1 MIMYSMLEFLQVQK
15 RTKKAYKHKGT
26 DTHKMEKKKDTQT
39 PVWGT
44 QARACATS
52 HLAPLRP
59 RHKRSSI
66 CSECVLVCVCV
77 FVIWS
82 VALIA
87 GEGGGGLAV
96 SPDERGGMGGGG
108 GTLSRHTN
116 TNHMQLFSVSLR
128 GT

>member
-1 MIMYSMLEFLQVQK
+1 MHVLLRIWLLLDQD
-15 RTKKAYKHKGT
+15 TKEVVFA
-26 DTHKMEKKKDTQT
+26 
-39 PVWGT
+39 VNV
-44 QARACATS
+44 S
-52 HLAPLRP
+52 L
-59 RHKRSSI
+59 
-66 CSECVLVCVCV
+66 CVCV